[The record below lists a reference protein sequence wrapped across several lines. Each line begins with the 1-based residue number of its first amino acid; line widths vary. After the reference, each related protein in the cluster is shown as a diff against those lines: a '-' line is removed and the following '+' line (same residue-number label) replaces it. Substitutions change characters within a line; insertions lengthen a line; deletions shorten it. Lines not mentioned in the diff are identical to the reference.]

1 MWDRVG
7 TPDPYSCTTF
17 LLEWLKCPLFYPMDQ
32 VPAATLVVATKDNPG
47 KTITC
52 LKAWLIQ
59 MTLARLIFKNVTV
72 FKGS

>member
-1 MWDRVG
+1 MHNL
-7 TPDPYSCTTF
+7 F
-17 LLEWLKCPLFYPMDQ
+17 LEWLKCPLFYPIDQ
-32 VPAATLVVATKDNPG
+32 VPAATLVVATKDNTG